1 MDDEKL
7 LSIFSSLIERYS
19 DTKDHIRK
27 DTGLTAAELKGLM
40 NLEIDEEISCQDLS
54 VRMNISVSR
63 GSRVI
68 EKLFKKGFLERTTSP
83 TDRRCKNVWL
93 TDNGAQVQKRIEA
106 QIQECE
112 ARLVANIPASRLA
125 QLKID
130 LKNLLH
136 KF

>member
-19 DTKDHIRK
+19 DAKDNIRK
-27 DTGLTAAELKGLM
+27 DTGLTTAELKGLM

-93 TDNGAQVQKRIEA
+93 TNSGAQVQKRIEA